1 MPKRAISVTLRDDNL
16 VWLRGRSRAARHRS
30 VSETLDRLIADARPG
45 GRAAAASSR
54 SVKVALGPRQL
65 DLFVDGQ
72 DALLIH
78 EAVTGLL
85 SRDAER
91 AEAALARLR
100 GEHPAHP
107 DLRALTVLVDGLD
120 ARVPASM
127 THADLMASVEAI
139 ERELVPAARRF
150 FGTAAPAFLR
160 PLWQALA
167 TVAAS
172 RPFDAV
178 RPHIHA
184 GWLHQQYD
192 DWGAVRAAVESEPGW
207 AATPLLRYWLGLARH
222 HLGEPEGAIRL
233 WLPLCW
239 VDPALFARHA
249 PTLPNAIVR
258 EGWEMFERAAHLF
271 AADDIPETG
280 PDARAFR
287 ALLAV
292 APLESQGLSD
302 ELIAR
307 RRALRAVSAG
317 FFSYYMEI
325 VRRGQ

>member
-1 MPKRAISVTLRDDNL
+1 MTEEPAFAHKAPL
-16 VWLRGRSRAARHRS
+16 
-30 VSETLDRLIADARPG
+30 E
-45 GRAAAASSR
+45 
-54 SVKVALGPRQL
+54 RQL

-72 DALLIH
+72 DAFLIH
-78 EAVTGLL
+78 EVVTGLL
-85 SRDAER
+85 SCDAEC

-107 DLRALTVLVDGLD
+107 DLCALTVLVDGLD

-127 THADLMASVEAI
+127 THADLMASVEAL

-160 PLWQALA
+160 PLWQGLA

-178 RPHIHA
+178 RPHTHA

-192 DWGAVRAAVESEPGW
+192 DWAAVRAAVESEPGW

-222 HLGEPEGAIRL
+222 HLGEPAGAIRL

-239 VDPALFARHA
+239 VDPALFVRHA

-258 EGWEMFERAAHLF
+258 EGWETFERAVPFHEFLADTAQPAAWFPAWLVARHRGLAHLF